1 MPCMWEIM
9 DTTLAGMYL
18 VSLWEGLG
26 LGMQNSIAFHLHCGR
41 NDTGRDGPPSTAQD
55 VLKEHSTISR
65 ILDASISQHNYR
77 VRPSKEP
84 HSITPSIFSTEPHG
98 RARAAS
104 ISLPSSDISP
114 MCQFPPRTRAS
125 QDTRSQQK
133 RNAQRTLPAASRRAR
148 VPPRTRIVGA
158 FGEVGSKLNNGAGDR
173 DCRPCPCALACLF
186 GRFLTSSASH
196 ISRVGHRHIIGAQV
210 PGFFQG
216 VLKFRVSQRRI
227 PVLIFGGMDFNGS
240 ALHHKTDAAT
250 DNKRR

>member
-1 MPCMWEIM
+1 
-9 DTTLAGMYL
+9 
-18 VSLWEGLG
+18 
-26 LGMQNSIAFHLHCGR
+26 MQNSIAFHLHCGR

-55 VLKEHSTISR
+55 VLRKHSTISR

-196 ISRVGHRHIIGAQV
+196 ISCWPPPHHWSSSSGFLPSSQV
-210 PGFFQG
+210 PGFSKEDSSSDFRGNGFQR
-216 VLKFRVSQRRI
+216 LC
-227 PVLIFGGMDFNGS
+227 S
-240 ALHHKTDAAT
+240 APQ
-250 DNKRR
+250 N